1 MCGVSINAEMC
12 FLYGRNGFVY
22 SKSYWA
28 SSGSCPRLWV
38 QTCHCSPPE
47 TVAHLLL
54 KVFKRWAK
62 PQALGTLL
70 TATDVLILGLLEKS
84 VSASQSNRIQWPWS
98 FSYKWG
104 QARKSNT
111 GRESKRSSLCAGREN
126 GKATCWSPNQVFILP
141 QKDIHS
147 FLQIQVVRSHL
158 SLLKMSVF
166 MSFSTVVPQFLRS
179 DVFISRVRGFWEYLP
194 P

>member
-38 QTCHCSPPE
+38 QTCHCSPLATE
-47 TVAHLLL
+47 GLQEMSKAS
-54 KVFKRWAK
+54 
-62 PQALGTLL
+62 GTWHPV
-70 TATDVLILGLLEKS
+70 DSHRCPNPRSSGKS